1 MATSGR
7 VQFDL
12 ADGTA
17 VTVEGD
23 DLHHLYE
30 ELWALADLPG
40 AVSAAALLIH
50 EAERHPQYRQ
60 SVSLNGPQTAAFRRA
75 LDRCANPSS

>member
-1 MATSGR
+1 MASSR
-7 VQFDL
+7 PVRFDL

-17 VTVEGD
+17 VTVEGG
-23 DLHHLYE
+23 DLQQVYE

-50 EAERHPQYRQ
+50 EAERRPQYRQ